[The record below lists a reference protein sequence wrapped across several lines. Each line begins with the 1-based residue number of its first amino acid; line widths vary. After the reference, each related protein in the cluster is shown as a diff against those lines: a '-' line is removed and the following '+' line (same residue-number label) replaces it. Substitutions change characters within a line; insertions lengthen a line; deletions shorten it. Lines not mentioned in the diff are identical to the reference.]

1 MPTDTAFDNHPP
13 LCRTCKHG
21 VFDEVFGEYKCKA
34 REITMYDAYYRTEC
48 ELYKK
53 KKGDANNENIR

>member
-1 MPTDTAFDNHPP
+1 MPTDTTYDKQPP
-13 LCRTCKHG
+13 LCRHCEHG

-48 ELYKK
+48 ELYKPK
-53 KKGDANNENIR
+53 KDKH